1 MMTRHSRRQNPA
13 VASVHDLSR
22 ARLIQGLKNLHVPYD
37 VYTEC
42 GHQHS
47 EQDSTALYIEP
58 LGWVCTDGLVE
69 TICTHCCVG
78 ETAQAQ
84 VCVDK
89 HEHKPDR
96 ALCPTMALIE
106 GLEPPWA

>member
-1 MMTRHSRRQNPA
+1 M
-13 VASVHDLSR
+13 HDLSR

-42 GHQHS
+42 GHLHS
-47 EQDSTALYIEP
+47 ERDSNALYIEA

-69 TICTHCCVG
+69 TICQHCCVG

-84 VCVDK
+84 VCIDK

-96 ALCPTMALIE
+96 AVCPTMAVVD